1 MFLAEDEPT
10 VEPGKDDDDDDPI
23 NPLVDAL
30 FDEVENLRLQVS
42 VIMSVPQFTFLIYRQ
57 LFESEMRCA
66 LIEAETR
73 EEVMRE
79 MEERMRIM
87 EAMYSRRLMNEVFL
101 RKSTQ
106 NAEADCD

>member
-42 VIMSVPQFTFLIYRQ
+42 VIMSMPQFIFLI
-57 LFESEMRCA
+57 
-66 LIEAETR
+66 
-73 EEVMRE
+73 
-79 MEERMRIM
+79 
-87 EAMYSRRLMNEVFL
+87 
-101 RKSTQ
+101 
-106 NAEADCD
+106 